1 MNAEFD
7 VTGVVLETERLILR
21 EWRLDDVD
29 DMFEYASV
37 PDVGNSAGWPPHKS
51 KEDSL
56 AIVTRF
62 IEKKRTFAIVYKE
75 NNKVIGSVGIEL
87 YGSEDKL
94 TEFTNYKGR
103 EIGYVLSKDYWGK
116 GLMTEAVK
124 KVINYLFN
132 ELDYDFL
139 LCGHYDV
146 NHRSSRVQDK
156 CGFLPYRKLVFD
168 TQIGSKEPG
177 ILRLLIN
184 HNKDIVFNFSH
195 PGTLIYGKK
204 FILETGRL
212 ILREMVDEDYDD
224 LKKVISD
231 PENMNY
237 YSAPYD
243 DEGVSRWLN
252 WCKDCYQKYGF
263 GLWAVVLKKTGEMI
277 GDCGISM
284 QMIDDEYRPEI
295 GYHLR
300 KDYHQ
305 QGIGKEMT
313 RAVKDYFFN
322 NYNYDEVYSYMNKD
336 NVASYKT
343 AEANGMSFLHNYI
356 TKSGEECRVYRITK
370 EEWKKAR

>member
-1 MNAEFD
+1 MNAKFD

-21 EWRLDDVD
+21 EWCLDDVD

-37 PDVGNSAGWPPHKS
+37 PDVGESAGWPPHKT

-56 AIVTRF
+56 EIVKRF
-62 IEKKRTFAIVYKE
+62 IENKKTFALVYKE
-75 NNKVIGSVGIEL
+75 NNKVIGSLGIEF
-87 YGSEDKL
+87 YGAEDKL
-94 TEFTNYKGR
+94 TEFEKYQGR
-103 EIGYVLSKDYWGK
+103 EIGYVLSKDYWGR

-124 KVINYLFN
+124 KVIDYLFN
-132 ELDYDFL
+132 VLNYDFL

-146 NHRSSRVQDK
+146 NDRSRRVQEK

-168 TQIGSKEPG
+168 TKLETKEPG
-177 ILRLLIN
+177 VLRLLIN
-184 HNKDIVFNFSH
+184 PNKDLILNFSH
-195 PGTLIYGKK
+195 PETLIYGKK
-204 FILETGRL
+204 IILETERL
-212 ILREMVDEDYDD
+212 ILREMVDDDYDP

-231 PENMNY
+231 PENMKY
-237 YSAPYD
+237 YDSPYD

-284 QMIDDEYRPEI
+284 QMIDDEMRPEI

-300 KDYHQ
+300 RDYHQ

-313 RAVKDYFFN
+313 KAVKDYFFN
-322 NYNYDEVYSYMNKD
+322 NFDYNEVYSYMNKN

-343 AEANGMSFLHNYI
+343 AEANGMTYLHNYF
-356 TKSGEECRVYRITK
+356 TKNGEECRVYRITR
-370 EEWKKAR
+370 EEWKKS